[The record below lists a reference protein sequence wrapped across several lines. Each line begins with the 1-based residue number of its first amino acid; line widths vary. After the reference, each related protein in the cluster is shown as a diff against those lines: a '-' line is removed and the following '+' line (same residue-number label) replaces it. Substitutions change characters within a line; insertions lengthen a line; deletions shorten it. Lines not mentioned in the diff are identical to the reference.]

1 MKIPKIIRGLSLIIL
16 AFIISANVS
25 QFTSATVATDAENGL
40 IKIET
45 LAIEPKYQNPWSP
58 ELESEFWQRANQAI
72 QHYAGQNYGD
82 TFAENEKRSYA
93 LAMFDFVAG
102 NREKAIAF
110 LQSGDAQSSDHQHTD
125 GIDYYYSFTLKG
137 QIRKYFYFGKY
148 LDQAYKQRMFDAAKK
163 WTEKDPLNRPHPI
176 YANGNGSGNDWDISK
191 RGLWV
196 DSRNTD
202 NLRAM
207 RETAV
212 YLMAEETGNEETRRL
227 YQQKIQRYVGSLYH
241 IGMGEWDSEN
251 YHGHTF
257 SAYLNL
263 YDFAKNPEV
272 KLLGKAALDWMSA
285 TAAIKYY
292 HGGFGGPTKR
302 DYGSGNVVFGS
313 AAARLFWVY
322 FGDAIV
328 TNPQP
333 ERDTIQIITSAYRP
347 PQAVVALARKQF
359 DKPVEIKST
368 KPIYENWQP
377 GGENQPGYW
386 ETIFFGKNYQMGS
399 VVSKFSDADVGT
411 FKLMAAN
418 SQRGVDYFVANTGN
432 NWVKPGK
439 NAGDQ
444 IGQYQNLLIWLR
456 PTSNTSFFFQLP
468 KTAKAE
474 TDANIWFFQ
483 LEKVWLA
490 IHPINLSS
498 CINIEITDPKL
509 VQLYRQEQTCR
520 ATMLEVGYGGFA
532 LEVGEAEVYSSY
544 ASFKKEVKEKSQLN
558 LNHIS
563 TGTVELIGTNSKH
576 LQLTLNPKNELPFVL
591 YNGVDYDW
599 FKHFDLYQPTNDGVP
614 IALGWKTGTLS
625 VKADGLKFMTTVS
638 PAGRVIF

>member
-1 MKIPKIIRGLSLIIL
+1 MKFTRIIRRLIVVIL
-16 AFIISANVS
+16 AFIFVTSAS
-25 QFTSATVATDAENGL
+25 QFISVAVAKQTE
-40 IKIET
+40 IKVELPI
-45 LAIEPKYQNPWSP
+45 ANQYKNPWSP
-58 ELESEFWQRANQAI
+58 ELEAEFWQRANQTI
-72 QHYAGQNYGD
+72 QYYARQKYGN
-82 TFAENEKRSYA
+82 TLAENEKRSYA

-110 LQSGDAQSSDHQHTD
+110 LQSEDAQVSDHQHTD

-148 LDQAYKQRMFDAAKK
+148 LAPAYKQRMFNAAKK
-163 WTEKDPLNRPHPI
+163 WTENDPLNLPHPI
-176 YANGNGSGNDWDISK
+176 YKEGDDSGNDWDITK

-207 RETAV
+207 RETAI
-212 YLMAEETGNEETRRL
+212 YLMAEETGNEKTRSL
-227 YQQKIQRYVGSLYH
+227 YQQKIQRYVWSLYH

-263 YDFAKNPEV
+263 YDFAKNLEV

-285 TAAIKYY
+285 AAAIKYY

-313 AAARLFWVY
+313 SAARLFWMY
-322 FGDAIV
+322 FGDATV
-328 TNPQP
+328 TNSQP
-333 ERDTIQIITSAYRP
+333 ERDTIHLITSSYRP

-359 DKPVEIKST
+359 KTPVEIQAT

-377 GGENQPGYW
+377 GGENKPGYW
-386 ETIFFGKNYQMGS
+386 ETTFFSKNYQMGS
-399 VVSKFSDADVGT
+399 VVSEFSDADVGV
-411 FKLMAAN
+411 FKLMANN

-456 PTSNTSFFFQLP
+456 PRSNTSFLFQLP
-468 KTAKAE
+468 KTAQIE
-474 TDANIWFFQ
+474 IEANIWFFK
-483 LEKVWLA
+483 LEQVWLA
-490 IHPINLSS
+490 IHPINLGALTSITINNQKLSS
-498 CINIEITDPKL
+498 
-509 VQLYRQEQTCR
+509 LYSQEQTLQ
-520 ATMLEVGYGGFA
+520 AKMLETTKYGGFA
-532 LEVGEAEVYSSY
+532 LEVGETETHSSY
-544 ASFKKEVKEKSQLN
+544 ESFKRIVKEKSQLN
-558 LNHIS
+558 LNQLA
-563 TGTVELIGTNSKH
+563 TGTVELIGSNTNR
-576 LQLTLNPKNELPFVL
+576 LQLTLNSKNYLPFVW
-591 YNGVDYDW
+591 YNGMAYDRLQ
-599 FKHFDLYQPTNDGVP
+599 HFELYQPTKGKAP
-614 IALGWKTGTLS
+614 IYLGWKKGILHIEAKDLEFT
-625 VKADGLKFMTTVS
+625 TTVS
-638 PAGRVIF
+638 PAGRVVF

>member
-1 MKIPKIIRGLSLIIL
+1 MKSLRIIRGLIVVIL
-16 AFIISANVS
+16 AFIISTSTS
-25 QFTSATVATDAENGL
+25 QFLSATVVKNAE
-40 IKIET
+40 IKAE
-45 LAIEPKYQNPWSP
+45 LSAIGTEYQNIWSP
-58 ELESEFWQRANQAI
+58 ELETEFWQRANQAI
-72 QHYAGQNYGD
+72 QYYAGQEYGN
-82 TFAENEKRSYA
+82 TFAENEKKSYA

-110 LQSGDAQSSDHQHTD
+110 LQSEDAQSSDHQHTD

-148 LDQAYKQRMFDAAKK
+148 LDPAYKQQMFNAAKK
-163 WTEKDPLNRPHPI
+163 WTEKDPLSQPHPI
-176 YANGNGSGNDWDISK
+176 YGEGDGSGNDWDIKK

-207 RETAV
+207 RETAI

-272 KLLGKAALDWMSA
+272 KRLGKAALDWMSA
-285 TAAIKYY
+285 AAAIKYY

-322 FGDAIV
+322 FGDATIA
-328 TNPQP
+328 NSQP
-333 ERDTIQIITSAYRP
+333 ERDTIHIITSAYRP
-347 PQAVVALARKQF
+347 PQAVVGLARKQF
-359 DKPVEIKST
+359 KKLVEIKAT

-377 GGENQPGYW
+377 GGENKPGYW
-386 ETIFFGKNYQMGS
+386 ETTFFGNNYQMGS
-399 VVSKFSDADVGT
+399 VVSEFRDADVGT
-411 FKLMAAN
+411 FKLMADN
-418 SQRGVDYFVANTGN
+418 SQRGVDYFVANTDN
-432 NWVKPGK
+432 SWVSPGK

-456 PTSNTSFFFQLP
+456 PPSNISFFFQLP
-468 KTAKAE
+468 KTSKVE
-474 TDANIWFFQ
+474 IDANIWFFK

-490 IHPINLSS
+490 IHPINLSFPS
-498 CINIEITDPKL
+498 DVAINNAKL
-509 VQLYRQEQTCR
+509 AQLYSQEQTFQAR
-520 ATMLEVGYGGFA
+520 MSEVGYGGFA
-532 LEVGEAEVYSSY
+532 LEVGEAETYSSY
-544 ASFKKEVKEKSQLN
+544 ETFKQAVQEKSQLN
-558 LNHIS
+558 LTNLS
-563 TGTVELIGTNSKH
+563 TGTVELIGTKGNR

-591 YNGVDYDW
+591 YDGVSYDW
-599 FKHFDLYQPTNDGVP
+599 FKHFDLYQPTKGNVP
-614 IALGWKTGTLS
+614 ISLGWKTGTLRIK
-625 VKADGLKFMTTVS
+625 VDQLEFATAVY
-638 PAGRVIF
+638 